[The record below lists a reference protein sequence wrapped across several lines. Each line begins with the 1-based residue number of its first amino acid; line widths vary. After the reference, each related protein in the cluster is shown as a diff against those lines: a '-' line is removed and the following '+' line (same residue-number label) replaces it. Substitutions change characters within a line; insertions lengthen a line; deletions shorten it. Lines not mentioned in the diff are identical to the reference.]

1 VCIAIDDGPA
11 RWDFWHTEIVHIP
24 TLQHL
29 PHYYTAQL
37 FQAVSNCNLGLLHQ
51 TYITP
56 CLTPLLECTH
66 IWCRRLLRSRRAWRF
81 AIFPILLL
89 VIFLLSNFLVGN
101 PPPPRGVFLFCWFP
115 NDVPGGR
122 GPVLSQKT
130 VHLKTTQ
137 KGNPPGGWR
146 FRPIN
151 LITLFLLDYCR
162 ALLYRQSNALQSL
175 LYRHRALLY
184 VLYDQLRRCL
194 RSSGTAISTLWR
206 ICVCVWASCV
216 CQTQLVNELW
226 THNLSSDKMISLFCR
241 ISSLLYGSFAKET
254 YNFYT
259 HTHTQFTDTIR
270 GSANCVRV
278 SVSC

>member
-1 VCIAIDDGPA
+1 MCIAIDDGPA

-101 PPPPRGVFLFCWFP
+101 PPPPPGGFPFLLVSKWCSRRKRSGPLSKDCAFENHSKRKPPRGVEVSS
-115 NDVPGGR
+115 D
-122 GPVLSQKT
+122 Q
-130 VHLKTTQ
+130 
-137 KGNPPGGWR
+137 
-146 FRPIN
+146 
-151 LITLFLLDYCR
+151 LDYTFSTW
-162 ALLYRQSNALQSL
+162 LL
-175 LYRHRALLY
+175 
-184 VLYDQLRRCL
+184 
-194 RSSGTAISTLWR
+194 
-206 ICVCVWASCV
+206 
-216 CQTQLVNELW
+216 
-226 THNLSSDKMISLFCR
+226 
-241 ISSLLYGSFAKET
+241 
-254 YNFYT
+254 
-259 HTHTQFTDTIR
+259 
-270 GSANCVRV
+270 
-278 SVSC
+278 